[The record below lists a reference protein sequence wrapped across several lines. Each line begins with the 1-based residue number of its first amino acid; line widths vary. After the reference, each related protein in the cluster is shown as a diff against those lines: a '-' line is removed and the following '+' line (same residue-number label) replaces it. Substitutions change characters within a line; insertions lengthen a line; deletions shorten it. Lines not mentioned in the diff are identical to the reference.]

1 VLGLGLTGCLC
12 LGVSLA
18 FLAAFWVEV
27 WAFPL
32 FLVSTIFRVREE
44 VDEGLRFVMEMLILM
59 NLDWLWM
66 MMKVYGVG
74 LVIRR

>member
-1 VLGLGLTGCLC
+1 VLGLGLTSYLR
-12 LGVSLA
+12 LWVSLA

-44 VDEGLRFVMEMLILM
+44 VDEG
-59 NLDWLWM
+59 
-66 MMKVYGVG
+66 
-74 LVIRR
+74 

>member
-1 VLGLGLTGCLC
+1 VLGLGLTGCLR
-12 LGVSLA
+12 LGASLA
-18 FLAAFWVEV
+18 FLADFWVEV

-44 VDEGLRFVMEMLILM
+44 VDEGLRFVMEMLVLM

-66 MMKVYGVG
+66 LMKVYGVG